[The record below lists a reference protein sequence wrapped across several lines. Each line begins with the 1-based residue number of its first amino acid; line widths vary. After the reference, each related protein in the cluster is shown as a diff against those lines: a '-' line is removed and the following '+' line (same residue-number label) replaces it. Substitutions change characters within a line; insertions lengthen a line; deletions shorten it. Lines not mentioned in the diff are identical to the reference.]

1 MPLTKSTLFDNL
13 AGLFLRPINW
23 SAATCLM
30 SAPPHLSEIF
40 NYFISYKMKKKPP
53 MLKRCFQVTLGIVQA
68 GGRRP
73 VNQVLNLEVH
83 HRITTPFCS
92 SLICLLVGVGNIIG
106 LLVTTRKAVSSLP
119 PPLNN
124 LGLHETSSL
133 QRKALGRQ
141 ESLTVASEPLSP
153 PHPGPN

>member
-1 MPLTKSTLFDNL
+1 
-13 AGLFLRPINW
+13 
-23 SAATCLM
+23 
-30 SAPPHLSEIF
+30 
-40 NYFISYKMKKKPP
+40 MKKKPP